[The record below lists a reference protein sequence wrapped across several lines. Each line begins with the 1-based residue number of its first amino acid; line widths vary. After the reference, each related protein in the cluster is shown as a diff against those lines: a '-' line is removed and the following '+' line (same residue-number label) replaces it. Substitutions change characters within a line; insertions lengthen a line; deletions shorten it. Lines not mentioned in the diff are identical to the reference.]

1 LICVLIIG
9 GGGDNQTERTEK
21 GELKEDLE
29 FVFCSALL
37 KYYEKNYCNHI
48 IVKFS
53 KFYENESATFQ
64 KIIQSYF

>member
-1 LICVLIIG
+1 MFLFNCCLLLLLICVLIIG

-37 KYYEKNYCNHI
+37 KYYEKIYCNHRM
-48 IVKFS
+48 VKL
-53 KFYENESATFQ
+53 K
-64 KIIQSYF
+64 